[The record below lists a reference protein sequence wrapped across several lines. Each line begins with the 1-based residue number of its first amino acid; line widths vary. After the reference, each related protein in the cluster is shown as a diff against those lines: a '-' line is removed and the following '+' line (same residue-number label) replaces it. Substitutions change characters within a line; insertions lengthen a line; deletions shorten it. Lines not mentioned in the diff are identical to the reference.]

1 MKNLL
6 LQVLSRIFKKEPY
19 KSSVRRFEDLHK
31 IEWQKRGLKQ

>member
-19 KSSVRRFEDLHK
+19 KSSFRRFEDMNK
-31 IEWQKRGLKQ
+31 IAWRGKK